1 MVIEMHYIKP
11 SYEELRNLAF
21 TLYTKIRETGY
32 LPDIN
37 VGIGR
42 GGLFVLRSL
51 QDFFIAGNVKIPYL
65 VIAVERYVGVNRTA
79 SIKVKYLNSR
89 AVKGKK
95 VLLIDDVADQGISLK
110 VSKEECIR
118 KGAKEVKTAT
128 LHLKPSSQFVP
139 DFYAMV
145 TDAWIIYPWE
155 LYETIREIIEANA
168 DKDPKEIYWE
178 LTSKANVLPDELD
191 RFRRI
196 LEFERKNELLS
207 FLDLIVRGQKGSS
220 NKV

>member
-1 MVIEMHYIKP
+1 MHYIKP

-21 TLYTKIRETGY
+21 SLYTKIRESNY
-32 LPDIN
+32 LPDVN

-51 QDFFIAGNVKIPYL
+51 QDFFIAGKVKIPYL
-65 VIAVERYVGVNRTA
+65 VIAVERYVGVNRTS

-89 AVKGKK
+89 VIKGKR

-110 VSKEECIR
+110 VSKEECIK
-118 KGAKEVKTAT
+118 KGAKDVKTAT

-155 LYETIREIIEANA
+155 LYETIRQIIEANI
-168 DKDPKEIYWE
+168 DKDPREVYWE
-178 LTSKANVLPDELD
+178 LTSKANVLPDELEK
-191 RFRRI
+191 FRRI
-196 LEFERKNELLS
+196 LQLENKKELLS
-207 FLDLIVRGQKGSS
+207 FLELMLKEH
-220 NKV
+220 

>member
-1 MVIEMHYIKP
+1 MHYIKP

-21 TLYTKIRETGY
+21 SLYIKIRGSGY
-32 LPDIN
+32 LPDVN

-65 VIAVERYVGVNRTA
+65 VIAVERYTGVNRTT

-89 AVKGKK
+89 VIKGKK

-110 VSKEECIR
+110 VSKEECIK
-118 KGAKEVKTAT
+118 KGAIDVKTAT
-128 LHLKPSSQFVP
+128 LHLKPSSQFIP

-155 LYETIREIIEANA
+155 LYETIRQIIEANL
-168 DKDPKEIYWE
+168 DKDPEEVYWE
-178 LTSKANVLPDELD
+178 LTSKANVLPDELE

-196 LEFERKNELLS
+196 LDLEKRKELLS
-207 FLDLIVRGQKGSS
+207 FLDAMLRKEKTQ
-220 NKV
+220 

>member
-1 MVIEMHYIKP
+1 MVIKMHYIKP

-207 FLDLIVRGQKGSS
+207 FLDIIVRGQKGSS

>member
-1 MVIEMHYIKP
+1 MHYIKP

-21 TLYTKIRETGY
+21 TLYTKIRESNY
-32 LPDIN
+32 LPDVN

-51 QDFFIAGNVKIPYL
+51 QDFFIAGKVKIPYL
-65 VIAVERYVGVNRTA
+65 VIAVERYVGVNRTS

-89 AVKGKK
+89 VIKGKR

-110 VSKEECIR
+110 VSKEECIK
-118 KGAKEVKTAT
+118 KGAKDVKTAT

-139 DFYAMV
+139 DFYAIV

-155 LYETIREIIEANA
+155 LYETIRQIIEANI
-168 DKDPKEIYWE
+168 DKDPREVYWE
-178 LTSKANVLPDELD
+178 LTSKANVLPDELEK
-191 RFRRI
+191 FRRI
-196 LEFERKNELLS
+196 LQLENKKELLS
-207 FLDLIVRGQKGSS
+207 FLELMLKEH
-220 NKV
+220 

>member
-1 MVIEMHYIKP
+1 MVIRMHYIKP

-21 TLYTKIRETGY
+21 TLYTKIRESNY
-32 LPDIN
+32 LPDVN

-51 QDFFIAGNVKIPYL
+51 QDFFIAGKVKIPYL
-65 VIAVERYVGVNRTA
+65 VIAVERYVGVNRTS

-89 AVKGKK
+89 VIKGKR

-110 VSKEECIR
+110 VSKEECIK
-118 KGAKEVKTAT
+118 KGAKDVKTAT

-155 LYETIREIIEANA
+155 LYETIRQIIEANI
-168 DKDPKEIYWE
+168 DKDPREVYWE
-178 LTSKANVLPDELD
+178 LTSKANVLPDELEK
-191 RFRRI
+191 FRRI
-196 LEFERKNELLS
+196 LQLENKKELLS
-207 FLDLIVRGQKGSS
+207 FLELMLKEH
-220 NKV
+220 

>member
-1 MVIEMHYIKP
+1 MHYVKP

-21 TLYTKIRETGY
+21 SLYLKIRSSGY
-32 LPDIN
+32 LPDVN

-51 QDFFIAGNVKIPYL
+51 QDFFIAGDVKIPYL
-65 VIAVERYVGVNRTA
+65 VIAVERYIGVNRTA

-89 AVKGKK
+89 VIKGKK

-110 VSKEECIR
+110 VSKEECFK
-118 KGAKEVKTAT
+118 KGAIDVKTAT
-128 LHLKPSSQFVP
+128 LHLKPSSQFIP

-155 LYETIREIIEANA
+155 LYETIRQIIEANL
-168 DKDPKEIYWE
+168 DKDPEKVYWE
-178 LTSKANVLPDELD
+178 LTSKANVLPDELE

-196 LEFERKNELLS
+196 LDLEKRTELLS
-207 FLDLIVRGQKGSS
+207 FLDAMLK
-220 NKV
+220 KEKTK

>member
-1 MVIEMHYIKP
+1 MHYIKP

-21 TLYTKIRETGY
+21 TLYTKIRESNY
-32 LPDIN
+32 LPDVN

-51 QDFFIAGNVKIPYL
+51 QDFFIAGKVKIPYL
-65 VIAVERYVGVNRTA
+65 VIAVERYVGVNRTS

-89 AVKGKK
+89 VIKGKR

-110 VSKEECIR
+110 VSKEECIK
-118 KGAKEVKTAT
+118 KGAKDVKTAT

-155 LYETIREIIEANA
+155 LYETIRQIIEANI
-168 DKDPKEIYWE
+168 DKDPKEVYWE
-178 LTSKANVLPDELD
+178 LTSKANVLPDELEK
-191 RFRRI
+191 FRRI
-196 LEFERKNELLS
+196 LQLENKKELLS
-207 FLDLIVRGQKGSS
+207 FLELMLKEH
-220 NKV
+220 

>member
-1 MVIEMHYIKP
+1 MHYIKP

-21 TLYTKIRETGY
+21 TLYTKIRESNY
-32 LPDIN
+32 LPDVN

-51 QDFFIAGNVKIPYL
+51 QDFFIAGKVKIPYL
-65 VIAVERYVGVNRTA
+65 VIAVERYVGVNRTS

-89 AVKGKK
+89 VIKGKR

-110 VSKEECIR
+110 VSKEECIK
-118 KGAKEVKTAT
+118 KGAKDVKTAT

-155 LYETIREIIEANA
+155 LYETIRQIIEANI
-168 DKDPKEIYWE
+168 DKDPREVYWE
-178 LTSKANVLPDELD
+178 LTSKANVLPDELEK
-191 RFRRI
+191 FRRI
-196 LEFERKNELLS
+196 LQLENKKELLS
-207 FLDLIVRGQKGSS
+207 FLELMLKEH
-220 NKV
+220 

>member
-1 MVIEMHYIKP
+1 MHYIKP

-155 LYETIREIIEANA
+155 LYETIREIIEANV

-207 FLDLIVRGQKGSS
+207 FLDLIVRGQK
-220 NKV
+220 

>member
-1 MVIEMHYIKP
+1 MHYIKP

-21 TLYTKIRETGY
+21 TLYTKIRESNY
-32 LPDIN
+32 LPDVN

-51 QDFFIAGNVKIPYL
+51 QDFFIAGKVKIPYL
-65 VIAVERYVGVNRTA
+65 VIAVERYVGVNRTS

-89 AVKGKK
+89 VIKGKR
-95 VLLIDDVADQGISLK
+95 VLLIDDVSDQGISLK
-110 VSKEECIR
+110 VSKEECIK
-118 KGAKEVKTAT
+118 KGAKDVKTAT

-155 LYETIREIIEANA
+155 LYETIRQIIEANI
-168 DKDPKEIYWE
+168 DKDPREVYWE
-178 LTSKANVLPDELD
+178 LTSKANVLPDELEK
-191 RFRRI
+191 FRRI
-196 LEFERKNELLS
+196 LKLENKKELLS
-207 FLDLIVRGQKGSS
+207 FLELMLKEH
-220 NKV
+220 

>member
-1 MVIEMHYIKP
+1 MHYIKP

-207 FLDLIVRGQKGSS
+207 FLDLIVRGQKSSS